1 MLLGRNYIHRYDGNY
16 CEPHYE
22 DVINCLVNIKT
33 SEEMEAFLESIK
45 EGKNQIL
52 EGREKLIKKYIAN
65 FDGKN
70 GQRIKEFVTD
80 KYFEKYGYED
90 SVLASEATK

>member
-70 GQRIKEFVTD
+70 GQRIKEELLSR
-80 KYFEKYGYED
+80 KKEKQ
-90 SVLASEATK
+90 K

>member
-90 SVLASEATK
+90 SVLASEARK